1 MKNYLLFLLF
11 SASLMLNAQIDDIES
26 YPEGSIFT
34 DRWTTWTSVN
44 DEIQNAIVTNEKANS
59 GTKSVVIEF
68 GEQNALYSQGG
79 TAKSGTWKAEWNMLV
94 PTGHSGYFHAQGN
107 QELLHDTSG
116 RDGLVFLCHDVTF
129 NPINRDPGVVL
140 ISGSNNEE
148 LGRANFT
155 HDEWFKIAVVIHLDN
170 NDHNNSF
177 YKLYLN
183 DELILDNT
191 PINHFES
198 GYPSEEISGFD
209 AVGFY
214 GPDPASKFYID
225 DIVFSEVD
233 ILSTSN
239 LEETKFSF
247 FPNPVKDVLHI
258 NSKNKIIKKL
268 TIYNNLGQIVS
279 ENHPNTLS
287 PNINT
292 SSLNSGLYLVNIL
305 TNDGNKQTLKI
316 MK

>member
-26 YPEGSIFT
+26 YPEGPLFNNT
-34 DRWTTWTSVN
+34 WTTWNGEN
-44 DEIQNAIVTNEKANS
+44 DGAQNAIVTTDQANS
-59 GTKSVVIEF
+59 GTKSIVIEND
-68 GEQNALYSQGG
+68 GQDALYYQGG
-79 TAKSGTWKAEWNMLV
+79 TANSGTWKAEWSMFV
-94 PTGHSGYFHAQGN
+94 PTGHSGYFNVQGN
-107 QELLHDTSG
+107 AERLTQGGDP
-116 RDGLVFLCHDVTF
+116 VFLSNDIYF
-129 NPINRDPGVVL
+129 NRFNAN
-140 ISGSNNEE
+140 SGE
-148 LGRANFT
+148 LTVIYGDYEFERASFPQ
-155 HDEWFKIAVVIHLDN
+155 DEWFKMAIVVHIDRN
-170 NDHNNSF
+170 NEDDSF

-183 DELILDNT
+183 DELIT
-191 PINHFES
+191 PVNLLLPHIWNSNPIEDIN
-198 GYPSEEISGFD
+198 GFD
-209 AVGFY
+209 AVDFFRSDDY
-214 GPDPASKFYID
+214 SKFYVD

-258 NSKNKIIKKL
+258 NSKNKITKKL

-305 TNDGNKQTLKI
+305 TNDGNEQILKI